1 MKFSGYCF
9 YLNTK
14 VKQVNNVTAD
24 LPSDMITILLW
35 FYICYC
41 CNFIFFCHFGLC
53 SRTKLRLRDSTFD
66 MQLIPHVWDSWIKC
80 SPFFCSKTSFVKLC
94 KKKITTFALFI
105 LLETKIKKLK
115 WGKVFN
121 SGLSKFFNG
130 CLPQNIIGPLSNTLL

>member
-1 MKFSGYCF
+1 MLKISLHFLRNLQTSRANNLRILRIKNVKFSGYCF

-41 CNFIFFCHFGLC
+41 CNFIFFGHFSLC

-66 MQLIPHVWDSWIKC
+66 MQLIPHVWDS
-80 SPFFCSKTSFVKLC
+80 
-94 KKKITTFALFI
+94 
-105 LLETKIKKLK
+105 
-115 WGKVFN
+115 
-121 SGLSKFFNG
+121 
-130 CLPQNIIGPLSNTLL
+130 